1 MIGYTCLGT
10 NNLERAGEFYDAL
23 LGDIGLRRFKESPPV
38 FIAWSST
45 GGAPALMLIKPNDG
59 NDASVG
65 NGAMVA
71 FGLDTHAAIDAFHA
85 KAMSLGASDEGAPGA
100 RGDSFYAAYI
110 RDPDGHKICAYNAEW
125 LV

>member
-10 NNLERAGEFYDAL
+10 NDLERAGKFYDAL
-23 LGDIGLRRFKESPPV
+23 LGEIGMQRLKEAPI
-38 FIAWSST
+38 FISWSST

-59 NDASVG
+59 NTASVG

-71 FGLDTHAAIDAFHA
+71 FGMDSHAAIDAFHA
-85 KAMSLGASDEGAPGA
+85 KAMTLGASDEGAPGL
-100 RGDSFYAAYI
+100 RGETFYAAYI

-125 LV
+125 LA